1 MRPKLLTILILLQLG
16 TAHSAVVEE
25 GSSYEMTDNTTTIN
39 RSELSPQ
46 GAVTTLATQRSF
58 PEYAITF
65 NLEETTPM
73 DFNTRITML
82 NDTPGVIHLGNTT
95 SVADSNVEVINLK
108 AKNDVTIEGGT
119 KLITRGDFGDIGVY
133 MEDNTITIA
142 SGHVDRI
149 SRTDSGVLNKLEI
162 SEDGRLG
169 ETSVGR
175 EIKANEA
182 QITGRTDNILLNT
195 NKLILNGEMTLDT
208 STYEGTRGGVVN
220 SAPGGATAEIV
231 IGREGVIELVDH
243 EDTRDTEYSGVLVK
257 NGDFASITNNGFISA
272 TSTTTARERNF
283 VAGIAL
289 TGGAVTNNGEINST
303 QFALISASGAT
314 EFTNNGT
321 VTGAVGRNASRIGRL
336 TFANYGTW
344 NVRSNPQ
351 LAGKETIIDTV
362 QNLGLITTTTANG
375 DQKLIS
381 RQLINAG
388 EIDVRENT
396 LTLLGDYRGVDG

>member
-1 MRPKLLTILILLQLG
+1 MRPKLLTVLILLQLS
-16 TAHSAVVEE
+16 TAHCAIVKE
-25 GSSYEMTDNTTTIN
+25 GSSYVLGDNIAAII
-39 RSELSPQ
+39 RDDLSPQ
-46 GAVTTLATQRSF
+46 GALTNLTAQLTF
-58 PEYAITF
+58 PEYSVTYNQAQA
-65 NLEETTPM
+65 TPM
-73 DFNTRITML
+73 AFNTKITML
-82 NDTPGVIHLGNTT
+82 NNAPSVIHLGSAG
-95 SVADSNVEVINLK
+95 SVTDSNVEVINLK
-108 AKNDVTIEGGT
+108 AKNNVTMEGGT
-119 KLITRGDFGDIGVY
+119 KLITRGNFGDIGVY
-133 MEDNTITIA
+133 MEDNAITIA

-162 SEDGRLG
+162 TEEGRLG

-175 EIKANEA
+175 EVKANEA
-182 QITGRTDNILLNT
+182 QIAGGTDNILLNT
-195 NKLILNGEMTLDT
+195 DKLLLNGRMTFDT

-220 SAPGGATAEIV
+220 TAPGGGTAEIV

-243 EDTRDTEYSGVLVK
+243 EDARYTEYSGVLVK

-272 TSTTTARERNF
+272 TSATTASDRNN

-303 QFALISASGAT
+303 QFALISTSGAT

-351 LAGKETIIDTV
+351 LAGTETIIDTV

-381 RQLINAG
+381 RRLINAG
-388 EIDVRENT
+388 E
-396 LTLLGDYRGVDG
+396 